1 MQIDGIV
8 ISNSIVY
15 VIEVKGWK
23 AKDLIQDSYTRENL
37 EEEIRNAIDGLGFT
51 RNSGNTRKKSISAS
65 KSGMGEKPTKKVGN
79 FSTGR
84 HYWHV
89 GNQSGTSYF
98 RIQRLHYKIC

>member
-1 MQIDGIV
+1 V
-8 ISNSIVY
+8 
-15 VIEVKGWK
+15 E
-23 AKDLIQDSYTRENL
+23 IQ
-37 EEEIRNAIDGLGFT
+37 G
-51 RNSGNTRKKSISAS
+51 KSISAS

-98 RIQRLHYKIC
+98 RYKDCIIRHVDDFEFN